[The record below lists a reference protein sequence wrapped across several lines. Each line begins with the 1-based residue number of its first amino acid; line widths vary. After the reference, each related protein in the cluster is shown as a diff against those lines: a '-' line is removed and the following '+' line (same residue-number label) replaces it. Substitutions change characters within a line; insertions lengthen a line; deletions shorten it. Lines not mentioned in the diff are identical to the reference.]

1 MNNMPNLTPA
11 QQQAL
16 LKMAS
21 EKLGMDQSKI
31 EAAIRSG
38 NAGALGNRAGIQIEK
53 YLNDPKAV
61 ERILSDPQAQAM
73 IKKMIGGG

>member
-1 MNNMPNLTPA
+1 MNNIPNLTPA

-21 EKLGMDQSKI
+21 EKLGMKQSKI
-31 EAAIRSG
+31 ESAIRSG
-38 NAGALGNRAGIQIEK
+38 NVNALGNRAGIQIEK

-61 ERILSDPQAQAM
+61 EKILADPNAQAM

>member
-1 MNNMPNLTPA
+1 MNNIPNLTSA

-21 EKLGMDQSKI
+21 EKLGMDPSKI
-31 EAAIRSG
+31 ETAIKNG
-38 NAGALGNRAGIQIEK
+38 NANALVNKSGIQIEK
-53 YLNDPKAV
+53 YINDPKAV
-61 ERILSDPQAQAM
+61 EKLLSDPKAQAM

>member
-1 MNNMPNLTPA
+1 MNNIPNLTPA

-21 EKLGMDQSKI
+21 EKLGMEQSKI
-31 EAAIRSG
+31 ESTIRSG
-38 NAGALGNRAGIQIEK
+38 NVNALGNRAGIQIEK

-61 ERILSDPQAQAM
+61 EKILADPNAQAM

>member
-38 NAGALGNRAGIQIEK
+38 NAGALGNRAGIQLEK
-53 YLNDPKAV
+53 YLSDPKAV
-61 ERILSDPQAQAM
+61 EKILSDPQAQTM
-73 IKKMIGGG
+73 IQKMIGGG